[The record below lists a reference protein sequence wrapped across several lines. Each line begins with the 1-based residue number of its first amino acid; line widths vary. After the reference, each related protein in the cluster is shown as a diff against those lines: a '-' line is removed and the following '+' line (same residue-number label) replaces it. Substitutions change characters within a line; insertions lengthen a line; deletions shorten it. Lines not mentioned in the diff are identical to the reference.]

1 MPTGVQLFLH
11 AEQFCAQGRIEDTF
25 EYYTKAIKKIVKD
38 ENLLAAS
45 PAISPDP
52 TFPRARSSL
61 EKFSWILQR
70 STSVQKQRYA
80 YKLLASYRP
89 ISNHDFERFRTE
101 RQKIYLAGMR
111 ITAGLTLGLMAWDA
125 GDRPTAVKRYREA
138 IDLAAQY
145 PQYDDKTRATN
156 PWERYVSQDVQETRD
171 NLSILLTNDE
181 TNARILAEEFGIPGA
196 GEHRKEVLGIGQI
209 RREGGGRV
217 TFVKNV
223 QVASDKCGACGKRD
237 AKLMKCS
244 ACKTVTYC
252 NVACQKV
259 DWQYV
264 HFSQMSLMIIEHS
277 QRLLTPLQEA
287 QAHLQNIESIITS
300 TLTIA
305 IHNTVFFLDDVAPLH
320 VTYRG

>member
-1 MPTGVQLFLH
+1 MPTGDASRIPLNTIRKPSRRLSRTKISLLLRRQSLQTQHFLELG
-11 AEQFCAQGRIEDTF
+11 AVWRNFLGF
-25 EYYTKAIKKIVKD
+25 FKD
-38 ENLLAAS
+38 PHLYRNK
-45 PAISPDP
+45 DN
-52 TFPRARSSL
+52 SSD
-61 EKFSWILQR
+61 
-70 STSVQKQRYA
+70 A

-138 IDLAAQY
+138 IDL
-145 PQYDDKTRATN
+145 
-156 PWERYVSQDVQETRD
+156 ETRD

-259 DWQYV
+259 DWQK
-264 HFSQMSLMIIEHS
+264 HKPICK
-277 QRLLTPLQEA
+277 
-287 QAHLQNIESIITS
+287 
-300 TLTIA
+300 TLRA
-305 IHNTVFFLDDVAPLH
+305 
-320 VTYRG
+320 

>member
-70 STSVQKQRYA
+70 STSVQKQ
-80 YKLLASYRP
+80 
-89 ISNHDFERFRTE
+89 RTE

-259 DWQYV
+259 DWQK
-264 HFSQMSLMIIEHS
+264 HKPICK
-277 QRLLTPLQEA
+277 
-287 QAHLQNIESIITS
+287 
-300 TLTIA
+300 TLRA
-305 IHNTVFFLDDVAPLH
+305 
-320 VTYRG
+320 